1 MKKKLLLIDI
11 DDTICNSSEAYKKA
25 LKKCYLFLKRKYP
38 ILDEKTFIKNYE
50 KARKEIHSKLK
61 GTASMHNRFLYFQ
74 KMFENFGFNIKP
86 DTLDEITEIYWS
98 ETCKNLKLFSH
109 VKETL
114 KIVKENN
121 IKVGVVSNLLAD
133 VQIKKLK
140 KLKISQYIDFIV
152 TSEEAG
158 KEKPDKPIFLLA
170 LREANAKPSETIM
183 VGNSIED
190 DVIGANKAG
199 ITSVLFSK
207 TKNKKADFTINDF
220 KELLKILKIKK
231 KTFRNRKMVVFDLM
245 GGLFDEPHIIKNV
258 LSPLMKNKISYKK
271 LKKIYEKY
279 SLGRISQREFQKT
292 VPEYIEKEAID
303 SVSLKKDMIK
313 TIKWLRKKKY
323 MLGILSN
330 IPEPWGE
337 YWIEKFK
344 LKKYFDTIVFSGT
357 YGKRKPDEE
366 LYRIFVEKA
375 KIKPENCYFIDDKL
389 ENLKEAR
396 FFLMKTIWRQIEKQ
410 DLSFI
415 PDFIIKKP
423 GDLRRIF

>member
-86 DTLDEITEIYWS
+86 DTLDKITEIYWS

-121 IKVGVVSNLLAD
+121 IKVGVVSDLLVD

-207 TKNKKADFTINDF
+207 TKNKKADFTINDLNGN
-220 KELLKILKIKK
+220 LLVSSSHK
-231 KTFRNRKMVVFDLM
+231 NRRAIFQRSSYWFLVK
-245 GGLFDEPHIIKNV
+245 LF
-258 LSPLMKNKISYKK
+258 SKK
-271 LKKIYEKY
+271 LTGASCPAIRLQSHFHKY
-279 SLGRISQREFQKT
+279 F
-292 VPEYIEKEAID
+292 
-303 SVSLKKDMIK
+303 SVSLK
-313 TIKWLRKKKY
+313 
-323 MLGILSN
+323 
-330 IPEPWGE
+330 P
-337 YWIEKFK
+337 
-344 LKKYFDTIVFSGT
+344 
-357 YGKRKPDEE
+357 
-366 LYRIFVEKA
+366 FVH
-375 KIKPENCYFIDDKL
+375 
-389 ENLKEAR
+389 
-396 FFLMKTIWRQIEKQ
+396 
-410 DLSFI
+410 
-415 PDFIIKKP
+415 
-423 GDLRRIF
+423 